1 MRSTNSAKTLSNE
14 IPDCCLSPA
23 PQLTDSRDETAWG
36 VSCLG

>member
-14 IPDCCLSPA
+14 IPDCCLPA